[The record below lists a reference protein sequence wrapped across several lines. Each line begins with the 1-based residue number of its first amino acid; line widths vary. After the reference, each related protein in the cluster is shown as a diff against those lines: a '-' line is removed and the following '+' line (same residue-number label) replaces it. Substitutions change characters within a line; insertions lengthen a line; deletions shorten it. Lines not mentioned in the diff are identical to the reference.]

1 MEFKIDRDIKKSLD
15 IQLSYHTNMINIK
28 KLDYV
33 AFSVG
38 RILLGIYFL
47 LPGIGKIFDFSGT
60 LSLMTLK
67 GVPLPY
73 LSLLIVISIQLIFSI
88 FLMLNKYLRLSSI
101 TLFVLTILINVYIHN
116 FWDLSGDPSQA
127 HEIQNFYK
135 NMGIAAG
142 LLILATKEK

>member
-1 MEFKIDRDIKKSLD
+1 
-15 IQLSYHTNMINIK
+15 MINIK

-60 LSLMTLK
+60 LSLMTIK

-88 FLMLNKYLRLSSI
+88 FLMFNKYLRLSSI
-101 TLFVLTILINVYIHN
+101 TSFVLTILINVYIHN

>member
-1 MEFKIDRDIKKSLD
+1 
-15 IQLSYHTNMINIK
+15 MINIK

-38 RILLGIYFL
+38 RILLVIYFL
-47 LPGIGKIFDFSGT
+47 LPGIGKIFDYSGT

-67 GVPLPY
+67 GVHLPY
-73 LSLLIVISIQLIFSI
+73 LSLFIVISIQLFFSI

>member
-1 MEFKIDRDIKKSLD
+1 
-15 IQLSYHTNMINIK
+15 MINIK

-88 FLMLNKYLRLSSI
+88 F
-101 TLFVLTILINVYIHN
+101 
-116 FWDLSGDPSQA
+116 
-127 HEIQNFYK
+127 
-135 NMGIAAG
+135 
-142 LLILATKEK
+142 

>member
-1 MEFKIDRDIKKSLD
+1 
-15 IQLSYHTNMINIK
+15 
-28 KLDYV
+28 
-33 AFSVG
+33 
-38 RILLGIYFL
+38 
-47 LPGIGKIFDFSGT
+47 
-60 LSLMTLK
+60 
-67 GVPLPY
+67 
-73 LSLLIVISIQLIFSI
+73 
-88 FLMLNKYLRLSSI
+88 MLNKYLRLSSI

>member
-1 MEFKIDRDIKKSLD
+1 
-15 IQLSYHTNMINIK
+15 MINIK

-47 LPGIGKIFDFSGT
+47 LPGIGKIFDFSAT

-116 FWDLSGDPSQA
+116 FWDLSGDPYQA